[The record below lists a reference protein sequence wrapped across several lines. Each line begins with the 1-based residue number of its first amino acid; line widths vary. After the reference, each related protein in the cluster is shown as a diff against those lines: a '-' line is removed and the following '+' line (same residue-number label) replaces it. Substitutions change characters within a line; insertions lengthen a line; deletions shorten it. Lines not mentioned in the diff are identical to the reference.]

1 MMRYVF
7 PYKADRTRTGKFIY
21 RPAALVRVMA
31 ANSFWHLFR
40 PYVDSGA
47 DLTLL
52 KKSDCEDMGYDLTTG
67 TLRLIGGISKTLLR
81 TYVHQIPVRIGETQF
96 LCRVAFA
103 EIDTV
108 PRLLG
113 RLDVFHQFRICFEE
127 TKRETHFWLL

>member
-1 MMRYVF
+1 MQYVF
-7 PYKADRTRTGKFIY
+7 PYKADRARTGELIY
-21 RPAALVRVMA
+21 RPAAFVRLMA
-31 ANSFWHLFR
+31 ANSSWHLFR

-52 KKSDCEDMGYDLTTG
+52 KKSDCEDMGYDLTNG
-67 TLRLIGGISKTLLR
+67 MLRLIGGVSKTLMR
-81 TYVHQIPVRIGETQF
+81 TYVHQIPMRIGETEF

-103 EIDTV
+103 EINTV

-127 TKRETHFWLL
+127 AKRETHFLVL